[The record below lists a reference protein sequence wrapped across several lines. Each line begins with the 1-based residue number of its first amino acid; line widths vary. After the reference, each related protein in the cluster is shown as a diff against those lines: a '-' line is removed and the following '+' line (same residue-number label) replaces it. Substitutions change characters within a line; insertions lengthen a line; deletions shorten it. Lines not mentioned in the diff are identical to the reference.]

1 MRVGTFNVLAD
12 KYIHYGDSLP
22 PDSELQA
29 PGSRIEPLQTLIN
42 SLGVDVLALQE
53 VDDVLAK
60 SINRDG
66 AWQTFWRQKDNNK
79 PDGCLTLVHPDI
91 TVDSSEMLAFGDKS
105 GHVAQ
110 IIQLGGIAVVNT
122 HLKWSPTD
130 DPQHKGLG
138 QVRELLEHLGEQ
150 PAIILADCNDQP
162 GGPVRQRLTEAGFG
176 DLVGKMPTA
185 WVSGE
190 AVSIDM
196 IALRGVAGHLVP
208 TLYSPAK
215 PNHKVPSDHIP
226 VLADIEWP

>member
-29 PGSRIEPLQTLIN
+29 PGSRIELLQTLIN

-91 TVDSSEMLAFGDKS
+91 AVDSSEMLAFGDKS

-138 QVRELLEHLGEQ
+138 QVRELLGEQ

-162 GGPVRQRLTEAGFG
+162 GGPVRRRLTEAGFG

-185 WVSGE
+185 WISGE
-190 AVSIDM
+190 AVSIDT
-196 IALRGVAGHLVP
+196 IALRGVAGRLVP

-215 PNHKVPSDHIP
+215 PNRQVPSDHIP
-226 VLADIEWP
+226 VLADVE

>member
-110 IIQLGGIAVVNT
+110 II
-122 HLKWSPTD
+122 
-130 DPQHKGLG
+130 
-138 QVRELLEHLGEQ
+138 
-150 PAIILADCNDQP
+150 
-162 GGPVRQRLTEAGFG
+162 
-176 DLVGKMPTA
+176 
-185 WVSGE
+185 
-190 AVSIDM
+190 
-196 IALRGVAGHLVP
+196 
-208 TLYSPAK
+208 
-215 PNHKVPSDHIP
+215 
-226 VLADIEWP
+226 

>member
-12 KYIHYGDSLP
+12 KYLHYGDSLP
-22 PDSELQA
+22 PDPELQA
-29 PGSRIEPLQTLIN
+29 PGSRTELLKILIS

-91 TVDSSEMLAFGDKS
+91 TIDSSEMLAFGDKS

-162 GGPVRQRLTEAGFG
+162 GGPVRRRLTEAGFG

-196 IALRGVAGHLVP
+196 IALRGAAGYLVP

-215 PNHKVPSDHIP
+215 PNRQVPSDHIP
-226 VLADIEWP
+226 VLADIEGS